1 MNTPHETAGLAQWT
15 PQDLAAAKASGDFRS
30 ISAALD
36 RGLLADVLR
45 VGVGGQSDAPR
56 PSAPMDHKTAD
67 RINNAQEN

>member
-15 PQDLAAAKASGDFRS
+15 AQDLATAKQAGDYQG
-30 ISAALD
+30 ISTALD